1 MKTNIGDIN
10 NLAFR
15 KEKSDYNFG
24 TWILGISAVLLF
36 IYYAVVLTLIFN

>member
-15 KEKSDYNFG
+15 KEKSDYNFVQ
-24 TWILGISAVLLF
+24 WIAGFAIVMIIILLANF
-36 IYYAVVLTLIFN
+36 LPIIFN

>member
-1 MKTNIGDIN
+1 MKTNIGEVN

-24 TWILGISAVLLF
+24 QWIAGFAIVFVIIAGWSLI
-36 IYYAVVLTLIFN
+36 TLIFN